1 MMRESCFNCPYRTVS
16 RYSDIV
22 IGDFWGI
29 ENIEP
34 TLDVKKGASVVIANT
49 SRGETFLADCNL
61 TIKEINRNSALKV
74 IKGYIDK
81 TSNETKSMEIERMKQ
96 FEKDYKSYS
105 FVEMYKTMYPLVT
118 PMWKIISS
126 VLFHLHL
133 KK

>member
-1 MMRESCFNCPYRTVS
+1 M
-16 RYSDIV
+16 
-22 IGDFWGI
+22 
-29 ENIEP
+29 
-34 TLDVKKGASVVIANT
+34 IANT
-49 SRGETFLADCNL
+49 SRGEKFLVDCNL
-61 TIKEINRNSALKV
+61 TIKEINGNSVLKV

-118 PMWKIISS
+118 PMQKIISS
-126 VLFHLHL
+126 ILFHLHL